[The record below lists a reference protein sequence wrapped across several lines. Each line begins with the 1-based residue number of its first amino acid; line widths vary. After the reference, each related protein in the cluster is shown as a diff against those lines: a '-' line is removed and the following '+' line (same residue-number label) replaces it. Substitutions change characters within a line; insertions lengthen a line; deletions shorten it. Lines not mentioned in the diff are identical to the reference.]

1 MQTIYLDIS
10 NKGIIPTIYAKQGDV
25 RRKFLVV
32 LTDAGIPYSPPA
44 GSVFSVW
51 YDGDSGEGNYTDIGE
66 KTAFSINE
74 NKVEVE
80 LITQMLGVPGEGVL
94 CLVLNGADGSQ
105 IASWNIN
112 YLVESVPG
120 ANSEQAK
127 DYYTAFSRAVENL
140 PYPDASLSVPGKAA
154 DAAAVG
160 AALNGITPE
169 KIGAA
174 PAGYG
179 LGEQGST
186 LTTSDKTKVDSF
198 KSTGWAVYYNENNV
212 LLVDGIA
219 NSHACLIR
227 VEMFS
232 GNFGRQT
239 AHTITGVVL
248 ERTYFSGTWT
258 PWDCVNPP
266 MVLGVEYRTSERWN
280 DKAVYTQVV
289 NCGFAPNVSY
299 KNIAFPYSVIRCLGF
314 CDAGNGYSMSLP
326 LIYGNSGTIV
336 SCHHQSGNIIV
347 YSNDNS
353 SAYTVY
359 VQVWYLKD

>member
-179 LGEQGST
+179 LGTQNEVII
-186 LTTSDKTKVDSF
+186 TSLSELDNTYLNGWYKFQTFNEENIEGHQLGLLYVNS
-198 KSTGWAVYYNENNV
+198 STGSIEQIFVPYRKPYR
-212 LLVDGIA
+212 
-219 NSHACLIR
+219 LIR
-227 VEMFS
+227 VNHAED
-232 GNFGRQT
+232 GWG
-239 AHTITGVVL
+239 AW
-248 ERTYFSGTWT
+248 EYE
-258 PWDCVNPP
+258 NPP
-266 MVLGVEYRTSERWN
+266 MIIGVEYRTTERWN
-280 DKAVYTQVV
+280 GEPIYAVSIDYGWLPNNQWKYTMFRPDRNPTRILSHTISLYNEQVLEICDD
-289 NCGFAPNVSY
+289 NAHITEDNVGESGGALVC
-299 KNIAFPYSVIRCLGF
+299 NIVTNA
-314 CDAGNGYSMSLP
+314 DMSMF
-326 LIYGNSGTIV
+326 
-336 SCHHQSGNIIV
+336 
-347 YSNDNS
+347 
-353 SAYTVY
+353 SAVFTVK
-359 VQVWYLKD
+359 YLK

>member
-32 LTDAGIPYSPPA
+32 LTDAGIPYSTPA

-127 DYYTAFSRAVENL
+127 DYYTAFSRAVEKL

-179 LGEQGST
+179 LG
-186 LTTSDKTKVDSF
+186 TTAKNIAQDLDTVVDN
-198 KSTGWAVYYNENNV
+198 GWYSYNKNTCSNTPENSASM
-212 LLVDGIA
+212 LLVENFYNTNYCKQTVTTIFGITY
-219 NSHACLIR
+219 IR
-227 VEMFS
+227 IR
-232 GNFGRQT
+232 NN
-239 AHTITGVVL
+239 
-248 ERTYFSGTWT
+248 GTWH
-258 PWDCVNPP
+258 PWRCVNPP
-266 MVLGVEYRTSERWN
+266 MALGVEYRTMEEWQGKS
-280 DKAVYTQVV
+280 VYTMLVD
-289 NCGFAPNVSY
+289 CGFAPNVSY

-326 LIYGNSGTIV
+326 LNYGNSGTIV